1 MMIFGKTGCSAL
13 WLALVAA
20 LPANAVAQI
29 SAKTCLSGDEA
40 EGLVT
45 YALPS
50 AVRAISL
57 HCAKTLPATASLVQ
71 SGIVTAARYQVD
83 ADKAWPVASSAF
95 DKISGLPVATLMG
108 EKALKPLIEKTI
120 SGEITQN
127 LQAKDCA
134 KADRFINILQPLPTR
149 NMAMLI
155 TMLLESGS
163 PAMRARL
170 PITLCAAPVPA
181 PTIGASSK

>member
-1 MMIFGKTGCSAL
+1 MIFGKIGYSAL
-13 WLALVAA
+13 LLALVAA
-20 LPANAVAQI
+20 LPVNAVAQT
-29 SAKTCLSGDEA
+29 SAKACLSGEEA

-45 YALPS
+45 YALPA

-71 SGIVTAARYQVD
+71 SGIVTAARYQID
-83 ADKAWPVASSAF
+83 ADKAWPVASAAF
-95 DKISGLPVATLMG
+95 DKVSGLPVASLMG

-120 SGEITQN
+120 SGEVTQN
-127 LQAKDCA
+127 LPAKDCA

-155 TMLLESGS
+155 TTLLETGS
-163 PAMRARL
+163 PATRARL
-170 PITLCAAPVPA
+170 PITLCSAPA
-181 PTIGASSK
+181 PAAIMGASSK

>member
-1 MMIFGKTGCSAL
+1 MIFVKTTRLAILGAL
-13 WLALVAA
+13 IAGM
-20 LPANAVAQI
+20 PATAIAQT
-29 SAKTCLSGDEA
+29 SAKACLSGEEA

-83 ADKAWPVASSAF
+83 ADKAWPVASAAF
-95 DKISGLPVATLMG
+95 DKVSGLPVASLMG

-120 SGEITQN
+120 SGEVTQN
-127 LQAKDCA
+127 LLPKDCA

-155 TMLLESGS
+155 TTLLETGS
-163 PAMRARL
+163 PATRARL
-170 PITLCAAPVPA
+170 PITLCAAPA
-181 PTIGASSK
+181 PSITTGTSSK

>member
-1 MMIFGKTGCSAL
+1 MTLRKTSR
-13 WLALVAA
+13 LAILVALIA
-20 LPANAVAQI
+20 GLPVNAIAQI
-29 SAKTCLSGDEA
+29 STKTCLSGEEA

-45 YALPS
+45 YALPA

-71 SGIVTAARYQVD
+71 SGVVTAARYQID
-83 ADKAWPVASSAF
+83 ADKAWPVASGAF
-95 DKISGLPVATLMG
+95 DKLSGLPVASVMG

-120 SGEITQN
+120 SGEVTQN
-127 LQAKDCA
+127 LQAKDCV

-155 TMLLESGS
+155 TTLIETGS
-163 PAMRARL
+163 PATRARL
-170 PITLCAAPVPA
+170 PIALCAAPVPVA
-181 PTIGASSK
+181 TVGASSK